1 MKNLVVLAHPIE
13 DSFNAALAK
22 SIVEAL
28 EAKGEEVIFK
38 DLYKMN
44 FNPTLT
50 AQEMA
55 EVREGA
61 LRDDIKIE
69 QELIKECDNF
79 IFIYPL
85 WWASLPAILKG
96 YIDRVFSYGF
106 AYAYNEQ
113 GEVDGLLKGKSIVN
127 ITTQGTPN
135 EYYEASGMFDALN
148 KTIDSGIFE
157 FCGMS
162 VKEHIFLGGIPYI
175 NKEEG
180 EKIIDDVIS
189 KL

>member
-22 SIVEAL
+22 SVVEGL
-28 EAKGEEVIFK
+28 EAKGDEVIFK

-44 FNPTLT
+44 FDPTLT
-50 AQEMA
+50 VQEMA
-55 EVREGA
+55 EVRSGST
-61 LRDDIKIE
+61 RDDIKIE
-69 QELIKECDNF
+69 QEAVMQCDNF

-85 WWASLPAILKG
+85 WWASLPAMLKG

-106 AYAYNEQ
+106 AYAFTEQ
-113 GEVDGLLKGKSIVN
+113 GGVDGLLKGKSVLN

-157 FCGMS
+157 FCGVK
-162 VKEHIFLGGIPYI
+162 VKEHIFLGGIPSVD
-175 NKEEG
+175 KEEG
-180 EKIIDDVIS
+180 KKIIDNIVS